1 MGITKKNWL
10 EYLAGA
16 GAAISLIYYVVVYW
30 IIPAIMSQIIVI
42 CVVGGIV
49 LAVGGVCF
57 ATPIIWKAKVAFD
70 HHDLDIQTKRAHL
83 NLLSGATQS
92 LKNGHHVEF
101 HHDDK
106 GRTLKV
112 HNPFQ
117 TKVQEIPAQQPQNA
131 LLAPVV
137 PQAPVYAEVDALITD
152 QRLVLCYTQEGPVFG
167 TVADLLSM
175 CVVGKPGRGK
185 STALLYYILILL
197 KAGAEVWIWDP
208 HSGLNDLR
216 YGLNYADDLGDIE
229 ASCPKLHNMLEQ
241 RRKLWKEQKRVMHP
255 LLLLVDEMPV
265 IKDYEDARAKEVKL
279 LSKQG
284 SKEDKEEARNEQLE
298 FDQLYRPS
306 RLLKKFVLEARKWNC
321 YVILS
326 GQALPAE
333 VLSTLTRDNMSS
345 RIVFESCNMHAKM
358 AGLQKEQIDGLLPS
372 LKGAGPGV
380 AVMDVS
386 RWSKPVLAAIPNT
399 TVEDLRAFIDEGRT
413 VESNFIPS
421 AERELNPDESN
432 FQRHF
437 YTRDNNPY
445 DELLSSIDDEEKSE
459 DYAQET
465 AINGLAEGA
474 QDTQELRYVLDSVK
488 VELFTIAY
496 KITGNIDESLK
507 QIGVHTGYRAHARKI
522 IAGRG
527 LRKV

>member
-1 MGITKKNWL
+1 MDIRKYWL
-10 EYLAGA
+10 EAMTAVAASFGVIGVTIYINMTAITLWWHANWWWIVGVVILISSSRWAVPMWRAYLA
-16 GAAISLIYYVVVYW
+16 ISDHLHTREIQQQHRT
-30 IIPAIMSQIIVI
+30 M
-42 CVVGGIV
+42 
-49 LAVGGVCF
+49 LAS
-57 ATPIIWKAKVAFD
+57 ATAKLEQGFETSYKSAVHSFE
-70 HHDLDIQTKRAHL
+70 I
-83 NLLSGATQS
+83 N
-92 LKNGHHVEF
+92 
-101 HHDDK
+101 
-106 GRTLKV
+106 V
-112 HNPFQ
+112 HNPYLKAGMV
-117 TKVQEIPAQQPQNA
+117 TKVQEIATQQNQE
-131 LLAPVV
+131 LLSLGLPK
-137 PQAPVYAEVDALITD
+137 APVYSEVDPMITGD
-152 QRLVLCYTQEGPVFG
+152 KLVLCYTQEGPVFG

-284 SKEDKEEARNEQLE
+284 PKEDREEARNDLLE
-298 FDQLYRPS
+298 FDQFYRPS

-399 TVEDLRAFIDEGRT
+399 TVDDLRAFIDRGKSEMSFNEVLPDFQDLSWSSEETEDLVYESPNEGIFGN
-413 VESNFIPS
+413 VESAVKEAEKIVESIPQFS
-421 AERELNPDESN
+421 
-432 FQRHF
+432 
-437 YTRDNNPY
+437 
-445 DELLSSIDDEEKSE
+445 SE
-459 DYAQET
+459 DERQILEIARIHLATYGKVIRSKIPASMNPPRNN
-465 AINGLAEGA
+465 AIYPVVKYICDREGL
-474 QDTQELRYVLDSVK
+474 
-488 VELFTIAY
+488 
-496 KITGNIDESLK
+496 
-507 QIGVHTGYRAHARKI
+507 
-522 IAGRG
+522 
-527 LRKV
+527 